1 MALSQSVQQQ
11 QATLCLQNIKA
22 VGFELRK
29 LLETKI
35 GLLKRCE
42 VSVKLLRNCATLY
55 FVKALKVC
63 FAGESVCLL
72 RITFRLL
79 LLPLLDG

>member
-1 MALSQSVQQQ
+1 MKNEEKRV
-11 QATLCLQNIKA
+11 K
-22 VGFELRK
+22 K
-29 LLETKI
+29 LNDAKI
-35 GLLKRCE
+35 VL
-42 VSVKLLRNCATLY
+42 LY